1 MSLLLRALLRNWW
14 ETAGRFFTRNRYGRA
29 LALLSLPAALLTVA
43 LWESDHSP
51 PIFDVQVHY
60 NEDAWGVF
68 SPKAILGTAR
78 KINVPWMA
86 VSSTPNDGTFRL
98 AGNDTVRVVPL
109 FALYRNAADRDSWF
123 ENAALIPTLEV
134 ALATGRYRGV
144 GEIHLYDGQVDTPVV
159 RRLLALAAE
168 HRLVLSTHSES
179 HVVRQ
184 LFALNPGIRILW
196 SHAGMTA
203 SPATIGEMLDR
214 HSNLW
219 AELSHR
225 ADVAPRGKLAP
236 EWRELLLRHPGRFL
250 LGSGTYSNEAWYQFR
265 YSIARYRKW
274 LQELPPEVAERI
286 AYGNGLMLF
295 AVQ

>member
-1 MSLLLRALLRNWW
+1 MLLLLRALLRNWW

-29 LALLSLPAALLTVA
+29 FALLSLPVALLTVA

-78 KINVPWMA
+78 KLNIPWMA
-86 VSSTPNDGTFRL
+86 VSSMPNDGTFRL
-98 AGNDTVRVVPL
+98 AGN
-109 FALYRNAADRDSWF
+109 AADRDNWF
-123 ENAALIPTLEV
+123 ENAAIIPMLEA

-144 GEIHLYDGQVDTPVV
+144 GEVYLYDGQVDTPVV
-159 RRLLALAAE
+159 RRLLELTAE
-168 HRLVLSTHSES
+168 HRLVLSTRSES
-179 HVVRQ
+179 NVVRQ

-196 SHAGMTA
+196 AHAGVTA
-203 SPATIGEMLDR
+203 SPAAIGEMLDR

-219 AELSHR
+219 AELSQR

-250 LGSGTYSNEAWYQFR
+250 LGSGTYSNESWYQFR
-265 YSIARYRKW
+265 YSIGRYRKW

-286 AYGNGLMLF
+286 AYGNGLTLF